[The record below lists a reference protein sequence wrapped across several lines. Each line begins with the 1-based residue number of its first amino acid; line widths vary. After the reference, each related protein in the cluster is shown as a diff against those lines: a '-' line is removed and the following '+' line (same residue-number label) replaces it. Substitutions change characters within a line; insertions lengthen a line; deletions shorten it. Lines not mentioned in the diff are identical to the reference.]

1 MNDNT
6 KLIERAATQI
16 DAASELSARAGRG
29 RFWARP
35 LCRFLARSIKTGT
48 LTLILPDGTRHRF
61 GEGEPH
67 VTAAITQIRSLRRIA
82 INPDLALGEAY
93 MDGTLRI
100 DQGDIHDFLDLV
112 LGNLGDA
119 TQSPLRKAWRL
130 LHRLTRPLVLFN
142 PAKRSQRNV
151 AHHYDLSD
159 ELYDLFLDSD
169 RQYSCAYFS
178 SPADTLEAAQERKKR
193 HIAAKLLLTPGQQV
207 LDIGSGWGGLGR
219 SLARDWNVS
228 VTGLTLSEDQLA
240 YARTQTHTA
249 GLCDKVRFHL
259 RDYRHETGRYDRVVS
274 VGMFEH
280 VGPGHYGTFFQ
291 TVADRLSPDGI
302 ALIHTIGSSGRPGA
316 PNPWIKKYIFPG
328 GYVPSLSEI
337 LPVIERSGLTVT
349 DVEVLRLH
357 YAATLREWRHRFATN
372 RARVAA
378 LFDDRFSR
386 MWEFYLAACEAG
398 FRHKNLVVFQI
409 QLAKRKDVMPL
420 TRDYISAIGSVRD
433 RQRR

>member
-6 KLIERAATQI
+6 KLIERAATQVGP
-16 DAASELSARAGRG
+16 ASGRRAGPGRG
-29 RFWARP
+29 RLWAQL
-35 LCRFLARSIKTGT
+35 LCRFLARSIKTGS
-48 LTLILPDGTRHRF
+48 LILILPDGTRRQF

-67 VTAAITQIRSLRRIA
+67 VTAAITHIRSLRRIA
-82 INPDLALGEAY
+82 IHPDLALGEAY

-100 DQGDIHDFLDLV
+100 DQGDIYDFLDLV

-119 TQSPLRKAWRL
+119 TQSPLRQSWRL

-142 PAKRSQRNV
+142 PAKRSRRNV

-159 ELYDLFLDSD
+159 ELYDLFLDGD

-178 SPADTLEAAQERKKR
+178 SPADTLEMAQERKKR
-193 HIAAKLLLTPGQQV
+193 HIAAKLLLKPGQKV

-240 YARTQTHTA
+240 YARSQTRTA
-249 GLCDKVRFHL
+249 GLDDKVRFHL

-280 VGPGHYGTFFQ
+280 VGPGHYGTFFR

-302 ALIHTIGSSGRPGA
+302 ALIHTIGSSGKPGA

-337 LPVIERSGLTVT
+337 LPVIEKSGLTVT

-357 YAATLREWRHRFATN
+357 YAETLREWRQRFVAN
-372 RARVAA
+372 RATVAA
-378 LFDDRFSR
+378 LFDDRFCR

-420 TRDYISAIGSVRD
+420 TRDYISAIEDGRD
-433 RQRR
+433 RQAG

>member
-6 KLIERAATQI
+6 KLIERVATQI
-16 DAASELSARAGRG
+16 DTTSELPARAGRG

-35 LCRFLARSIKTGT
+35 LCRFLARSIKAGT
-48 LTLILPDGTRHRF
+48 LTLILPDGTRRQF

-100 DQGDIHDFLDLV
+100 DQGDIYDFLDLV
-112 LGNLGDA
+112 LGNLGAA
-119 TQSPLRKAWRL
+119 THSPLRKAWRL
-130 LHRLTRPLVLFN
+130 LHRLSRPLVLFN

-159 ELYDLFLDSD
+159 ELYDLFLDED

-178 SPADTLEAAQERKKR
+178 SSTDTLEIAQERKKR
-193 HIAAKLLLTPGQQV
+193 HIAAKLLLKPGQQV

-219 SLARDWNVS
+219 TLAQEWDVS

-249 GLCDKVRFHL
+249 GLGDKVRFHL

-280 VGPGHYGTFFQ
+280 VGPGHYGTFFR

-316 PNPWIKKYIFPG
+316 PNSWIKKYIFPG

-357 YAATLREWRHRFATN
+357 YAATLREWRHRFVTN
-372 RARVAA
+372 RATVAA
-378 LFDDRFSR
+378 LFDDRFCR

-409 QLAKRKDVMPL
+409 QLAKRNDVMPL
-420 TRDYISAIGSVRD
+420 TRDYVSALECGRD
-433 RQRR
+433 RQGE